1 MLNSITNIN
10 FHEKELKDEL
20 DAIEHMYFKA
30 GEELIRVNSYIKVIP
45 FLVTGLIGVYRMD
58 EEGREILLYYIK
70 PGETC
75 IMSFL
80 AGINNNTIKLRA
92 VIEEDCE
99 LIIIPVD
106 KVIQWVKKYPEWV
119 DYIFKLYNKRFEDLL
134 EVVNAIA
141 FQKMDERIFQ
151 NLQKKSEMSEKK
163 EISIT
168 HQQLADEIGTTREV
182 VSRLLKKM
190 ERDGLLSLGRN
201 KIVLM

>member
-45 FLVTGLIGVYRMD
+45 LLVTGLIGVYRMD

>member
-30 GEELIRVNSYIKVIP
+30 GEDLIRVNSYIKVIP
-45 FLVTGLIGVYRMD
+45 LLVTGLIGVYRMD